1 MWRIKTPPGE
11 KRKEVKKAQFEE
23 KVPLKV
29 SFYKERESTKWGHKR
44 KKELEQANSD
54 SWAWGQ
60 SFDGQLQQKN
70 QGEEN
75 YLQAEIYTQWNLNLQ
90 ERF

>member
-11 KRKEVKKAQFEE
+11 KRKEVKKAQCEE
-23 KVPLKV
+23 KVPSKV
-29 SFYKERESTKWGHKR
+29 SFYKKEKVPNEGIKE